1 MLEGTIFEAPT
12 SNGLSRIAAGIS
24 MWGVSLRRQNQS
36 RDSESRVVARLQGLI
51 RRQKKLNTFFVTI
64 HMCDAHSAYFVAL
77 AAYELSWPA
86 NFHWLYVEG
95 LSMSQSKSTLAG
107 EQTSAHPTAPVKNI
121 VDTTIDAGNFTT
133 LTAGLKAAGLTEVL
147 SKKGPFTVFAPTD
160 EAFKKLP
167 DGALDAL
174 LKDSAKL
181 KAVLNFHVITGHVSA
196 KDMKTGEVMTLQGS
210 PLTAVVSSSEVKING
225 AHMKGADMIATNGV
239 VHAIDAVIMPRNWQL
254 LAAAA

>member
-1 MLEGTIFEAPT
+1 
-12 SNGLSRIAAGIS
+12 
-24 MWGVSLRRQNQS
+24 
-36 RDSESRVVARLQGLI
+36 
-51 RRQKKLNTFFVTI
+51 
-64 HMCDAHSAYFVAL
+64 
-77 AAYELSWPA
+77 
-86 NFHWLYVEG
+86 
-95 LSMSQSKSTLAG
+95 MSQSKSTLAG
-107 EQTSAHPTAPVKNI
+107 EQTSTHPTAPVKNI

-181 KAVLNFHVITGHVSA
+181 KAVLSYHVIKGHVLA
-196 KDMKTGEVMTLQGS
+196 KDVKSGEVMTVQGS
-210 PLTAVVSSSEVKING
+210 TLMASMSSSGVEVNG
-225 AHMKGADMIATNGV
+225 ARVKHADIVATNGV
-239 VHAIDAVIMPRNWQL
+239 IHVIDTVIMPKNWQL